1 MRSWLTR
8 VVSNIWRKLVSGMRM
23 LSSASRRYWSLRLV
37 EQQLQEY
44 RASAETSANLV
55 KELEEKSRSH
65 QKDAERSKAAAER
78 AKSMLK
84 KSTAQKP
91 AEIDAAAAALEQA
104 QALHSSRS
112 EEFDRVC

>member
-1 MRSWLTR
+1 MRAQTGEQEARAMASELR
-8 VVSNIWRKLVSGMRM
+8 DHQGD
-23 LSSASRRYWSLRLV
+23 LSARQRLV

-84 KSTAQKP
+84 KSTAQKT